1 MPESHEPST
10 GTEPSDYA
18 TCSLSDAIPS
28 VIPRCGV
35 QVSAGAKYSGGMAS
49 LTPEDRLRLAR
60 EMDETRLRM
69 HRMNVLREQ
78 PGIDAGELNRAVLD
92 WMGRAGIQDF
102 GDSGSERPKELEA
115 AEANDLERS
124 YARLGAAFDGIGS
137 PWSLAGSLAV
147 SARVEP
153 AYMTQASVILAVKDE
168 QVAHGILDGLEEAG
182 LRLLTVT
189 DQMSVKNWDHEHGRP
204 ADPDNV
210 EIEHHPNGLVAG
222 ARLVDETGD
231 RDLEVDLIFAASGI
245 EAEITAAADPL
256 EILPGQEFRI
266 ARTGH
271 LIALTLLTL
280 GDTGRQPRPE
290 EFADMDAFAS
300 EQAFNGLRERADLTA
315 LTNTATDEDWRLAW
329 EAVDLMATRSA
340 TRSRNLRSELAAFLA
355 ESES

>member
-1 MPESHEPST
+1 
-10 GTEPSDYA
+10 
-18 TCSLSDAIPS
+18 
-28 VIPRCGV
+28 
-35 QVSAGAKYSGGMAS
+35 MAP

-69 HRMNVLREQ
+69 YRMNVLRER
-78 PGIDAGELNRAVLD
+78 PDLDAMELKRAVLD
-92 WMGRAGIQDF
+92 RMGRGGLQDF
-102 GDSGSERPKELEA
+102 GDSGGGSPERLEA
-115 AEANDLERS
+115 AEANGLERS
-124 YARLGAAFDGIGS
+124 YSRLGAVFDALDA

-153 AYMTQASVILAVKDE
+153 AYMTQAGVILAVKDE
-168 QVAHGILDGLEEAG
+168 QVAQGILDGLKEAG
-182 LRLLTVT
+182 LRLLSVT
-189 DQMSVKNWDHEHGRP
+189 DQMWVKNWDHEHGRP

-256 EILPGQEFRI
+256 EILPGQVFQV

-271 LIALTLLTL
+271 LIALTLLSL
-280 GDTGRQPRPE
+280 GDPGRQPQPD

-300 EQAFNGLRERADLTA
+300 EQAFTGIRERADLTA
-315 LTNTATDEDWRLAW
+315 LTTAATPDDWRLAW
-329 EAVDLMATRSA
+329 EAVDLMANRSA
-340 TRSRNLRSELAAFLA
+340 TRSRNLRAELAAFLA
-355 ESES
+355 DSEG